1 MMKTAFQFPILL
13 GNQGEGCTSRMFVIN
28 VGPDSPPKNNWT
40 NATLR
45 GPGTLNSGLR
55 DFTVRGQ
62 PNETAFTFIAY
73 DQPSNGPVVMGTYSA
88 NYVARG
94 EIEWRSELQ
103 PVTVTNVDVDAS
115 DIEAGLLVAARPPID
130 PFPETKGVLLLR
142 GPLAGVGLGN
152 GNTLKPTVIPWPQEL
167 PTALRTSNMVQLAH
181 QKPHRLLFAFGR
193 ANCISDEVWEEFAAT
208 FDNEVLGLTEADHWW
223 YVRGETVLN

>member
-1 MMKTAFQFPILL
+1 MFMSNPHLAVLDLKTGVSTRMDWGFVSNFRRVDFRILRL
-13 GNQGEGCTSRMFVIN
+13 SDDGNTLWSWGCVRNQGEGCTSRMFVIN

-73 DQPSNGPVVMGTYSA
+73 DQPSTGPVVMGTYSA

-103 PVTVTNVDVDAS
+103 PVTVTNVDDAGYQKLATG
-115 DIEAGLLVAARPPID
+115 AGGHRSILSYPRIYCYGHWQGWGWA
-130 PFPETKGVLLLR
+130 
-142 GPLAGVGLGN
+142 
-152 GNTLKPTVIPWPQEL
+152 
-167 PTALRTSNMVQLAH
+167 TA
-181 QKPHRLLFAFGR
+181 
-193 ANCISDEVWEEFAAT
+193 
-208 FDNEVLGLTEADHWW
+208 
-223 YVRGETVLN
+223 